1 MMTESLECRL
11 GSETSRNQSRS
22 LSLKTNPLNK
32 DRGQT
37 AYRRLGEWL
46 VRASDALLSWQY
58 RAHERAHLMAMDDRM
73 LRDIG
78 LARADVEHEAAKPFW
93 RP

>member
-1 MMTESLECRL
+1 MMTESLDCRL
-11 GSETSRNQSRS
+11 GAEASRNQSRS
-22 LSLKTNPLNK
+22 LSLKANE
-32 DRGQT
+32 RGRVT
-37 AYRRLGEWL
+37 YRRLGEWL
-46 VRASDALLSWQY
+46 VRVTDSFLSWQY
-58 RAHERAHLMAMDDRM
+58 RAHERAHLMALDDRM

>member
-1 MMTESLECRL
+1 MMTESLDCRFE
-11 GSETSRNQSRS
+11 SEASRNQSRS
-22 LSLKTNPLNK
+22 LSLKTDGLG
-32 DRGQT
+32 RA

-46 VRASDALLSWQY
+46 VWASDALLSWQY
-58 RAHERAHLMAMDDRM
+58 RAHERAHLMALDDRM

-78 LARADVEHEAAKPFW
+78 LNRADVENEAGKPFW

>member
-1 MMTESLECRL
+1 MMTESLECRM
-11 GSETSRNQSRS
+11 GPETSLNRSRS
-22 LSLKTNPLNK
+22 LSFKTNEAS
-32 DRGQT
+32 DRVRLV
-37 AYRRLGEWL
+37 YRQIGAWL

-58 RAHERAHLMAMDDRM
+58 RAHERVHLMSLDDRM

-78 LARADVEHEAAKPFW
+78 LNRADVEQEAGKPFW